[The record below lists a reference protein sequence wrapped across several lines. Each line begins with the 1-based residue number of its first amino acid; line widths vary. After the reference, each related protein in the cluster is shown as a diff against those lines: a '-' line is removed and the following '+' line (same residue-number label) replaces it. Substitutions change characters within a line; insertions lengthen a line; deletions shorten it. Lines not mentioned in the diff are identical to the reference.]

1 MIASVRMIGLTRRGA
16 HDVRWLAFRDGLE
29 RADVPGV
36 KLLTCE
42 RALWVTSGW
51 ERGVPARSAPEIVGV
66 SAARRM
72 LRIAAGLESR
82 LAGETAILGQVREA
96 WACAERAGALDP
108 TLRAL
113 GVRAVRAGRLA
124 RNVEGYGDA
133 GAGHADEAA
142 RWVEAFAERH
152 GLVSPVAGVIGTG
165 AAALAFGRT
174 AWRQGTR
181 VIAFSR
187 HPELA
192 TAEAHRVFDAVRPLD
207 ELVRWQPRCD
217 AIVSATRARTPVVR
231 LEQLANR
238 SRPLLVLDLGAP
250 ATVSGRLPAGM
261 ERLVTVADL
270 DALAGRSV
278 VALRARGE
286 AERVCERQLALLQ
299 RDVDRR
305 AERPLR
311 SRNTR
316 WLEATA

>member
-1 MIASVRMIGLTRRGA
+1 MIASVRMVGLTRRSA
-16 HDVRWLAFRDGLE
+16 HDARWLAFRDGLE

-51 ERGVPARSAPEIVGV
+51 ERGVPSRSAPEIVGV

-124 RNVEGYGDA
+124 RRVEGFGDA
-133 GAGHADEAA
+133 GTGHADEAA
-142 RWVEAFAERH
+142 RWVARFAKGY
-152 GLVSPVAGVIGTG
+152 GLTRPVAGVIGTG
-165 AAALAFGRT
+165 AAALAFGCAATRLG
-174 AWRQGTR
+174 AR

-187 HPELA
+187 HPERA
-192 TAEAHRVFDAVRPLD
+192 SAEAHRVFDAVRPLD
-207 ELVRWQPRCD
+207 ELAHWQPRCD
-217 AIVSATRARTPVVR
+217 AIVSATRARTPVMR
-231 LEQLANR
+231 LEQLAGR

-250 ATVSGRLPAGM
+250 ASITGRLPAGT
-261 ERLVTVADL
+261 ERLVKVADL
-270 DALAGRSV
+270 DAIAGRSV
-278 VALRARGE
+278 VAVRAREE
-286 AERVCERQLALLQ
+286 AEGVCERQLALLR
-299 RDVDRR
+299 RDVGRR
-305 AERPLR
+305 AGR
-311 SRNTR
+311 SLHRRHAR